1 MSKRRNKNKFRF
13 HPHAASHVETTEQ
26 QSLLPLAD
34 TDGNAPDPMP
44 VQFAAE
50 EIVLPDSIESD
61 SSPGSAEPAP
71 SGPACPTAPAVSI
84 DASLGQRLRAAR
96 EARGLSCDA
105 ASHALKLPITV
116 VKALEAE
123 QFERIG
129 HGVFLRGYL
138 SKYLQLLDLPQVLA
152 DRVVQDHAELPPLTT
167 NGTISHPRYLFERY
181 SGSAL
186 YLILTGVIVV
196 PAVLLALRAGFDQ
209 NLTRIT
215 PLDTP
220 PPAIAASVSDHAIAA
235 PAADSIVSQP
245 AAPRAAMPAPAKPEE
260 APLVASM
267 TPFPAAAAE
276 SKPAA
281 VSAPVARH
289 GNRMHLSLTQP
300 SWVEIVDAAGT
311 KIEYGLLPA
320 GSERDYASDQELD
333 IRIGNA
339 DGASLTLDGKPLD
352 LANFRR
358 ANVARLK
365 VVDGAALAPTHN
377 GGETHQ

>member
-13 HPHAASHVETTEQ
+13 HPHAASDVEATEQ

-34 TDGNAPDPMP
+34 TDGKASDAVP
-44 VQFAAE
+44 VELVAE
-50 EIVLPDSIESD
+50 ETVLPVCVDSD
-61 SSPGSAEPAP
+61 APPVAAEPAT
-71 SGPACPTAPAVSI
+71 SLPACRPAPTVTV

-96 EARGLSCDA
+96 EAMGMSCDA
-105 ASHALKLPITV
+105 ASHALRLPVTV

-220 PPAIAASVSDHAIAA
+220 PPAVTASIAEHGVAA
-235 PAADSIVSQP
+235 PVADILVSQP
-245 AAPRAAMPAPAKPEE
+245 PPRPAAAPAPAKPDET
-260 APLVASM
+260 PLVASM
-267 TPFPAAAAE
+267 TPFPAAAVDK
-276 SKPAA
+276 KPAA
-281 VSAPVARH
+281 VSAPVSKP
-289 GNRMHLSLTQP
+289 GNRMHLSLTQA
-300 SWVEIVDAAGT
+300 SWIEIVDAAGT

-320 GSERDYASDQELD
+320 GSERDYASDQALD

-339 DGASLTLDGKPLD
+339 DGASLTIDGKALD
-352 LANFRR
+352 LATFRR
-358 ANVARLK
+358 ANVAHLK
-365 VVDGAALAPTHN
+365 LV
-377 GGETHQ
+377 GGTASTVHGG

>member
-13 HPHAASHVETTEQ
+13 HPHATPHVEATEQ

-34 TDGNAPDPMP
+34 ADANASDPAP
-44 VQFAAE
+44 VELVAE
-50 EIVLPDSIESD
+50 EIVLPECAESD
-61 SSPGSAEPAP
+61 ALPVATEPAP
-71 SGPACPTAPAVSI
+71 SPLACPPAPTVAV

-105 ASHALKLPITV
+105 VSRALKLPITV

-209 NLTRIT
+209 NQTRIT

-220 PPAIAASVSDHAIAA
+220 PPAIAASVADHAVAA
-235 PAADSIVSQP
+235 PVADSPVSQP
-245 AAPRAAMPAPAKPEE
+245 PPRPAAAPAPAKPEE

-276 SKPAA
+276 SRPSS
-281 VSAPVARH
+281 VSAPISRPGSH
-289 GNRMHLSLTQP
+289 MHLSLTQA

-320 GSERDYASDQELD
+320 GSERDYASDQALD

-339 DGASLTLDGKPLD
+339 DGASLTVDGKPLD
-352 LANFRR
+352 LATFRR
-358 ANVARLK
+358 ANVAHLK
-365 VVDGAALAPTHN
+365 IEDGAASTLH
-377 GGETHQ
+377 GG

>member
-1 MSKRRNKNKFRF
+1 MSKRKHKNKFRF
-13 HPHAASHVETTEQ
+13 HPHAISHVEATEQ
-26 QSLLPLAD
+26 QSLLPLVD
-34 TDGNAPDPMP
+34 TDAKASDPTP
-44 VQFAAE
+44 VELVAE
-50 EIVLPDSIESD
+50 EIMLPVCIESD
-61 SSPGSAEPAP
+61 SSPVSAEPAP
-71 SGPACPTAPAVSI
+71 LLPACPSAPTVAL

-105 ASHALKLPITV
+105 VSHALKLPITV

-152 DRVVQDHAELPPLTT
+152 DRVVQDHAEPPPLTT

-209 NLTRIT
+209 NLARIT

-220 PPAIAASVSDHAIAA
+220 PPAMAAAVAGHAIAA
-235 PAADSIVSQP
+235 PVADAPVSQP
-245 AAPRAAMPAPAKPEE
+245 SVQLPAAPAPAKPDET
-260 APLVASM
+260 PLVASM

-276 SKPAA
+276 KKPAA
-281 VSAPVARH
+281 VSAPVSKP
-289 GNRMHLSLTQP
+289 GNRMHLSLTQA

-320 GSERDYASDQELD
+320 GSERDYASDQVLD

-339 DGASLTLDGKPLD
+339 EGASLTIDGKALD
-352 LANFRR
+352 LAAFRR
-358 ANVARLK
+358 ANVAHLK
-365 VVDGAALAPTHN
+365 LVDGTASALH
-377 GGETHQ
+377 GG

>member
-13 HPHAASHVETTEQ
+13 HLHASSHVEATEQ
-26 QSLLPLAD
+26 QSLLPLVD
-34 TDGNAPDPMP
+34 TDAEASDLVP
-44 VQFAAE
+44 VELAAE
-50 EIVLPDSIESD
+50 EIVMPVCIEPDL
-61 SSPGSAEPAP
+61 SPVSAEPAP
-71 SGPACPTAPAVSI
+71 SQPACAL

-96 EARGLSCDA
+96 EAKGLSCDA
-105 ASHALKLPITV
+105 ASHALKLPVTV

-152 DRVVQDHAELPPLTT
+152 DRAVQDHAELPPLTT

-209 NLTRIT
+209 NLTRIMS
-215 PLDTP
+215 LDTP
-220 PPAIAASVSDHAIAA
+220 PPAIAASLADHAIAA
-235 PAADSIVSQP
+235 PTADSLVSQP
-245 AAPRAAMPAPAKPEE
+245 PVRLAAAPAPAKPEE

-267 TPFPAAAAE
+267 TPFPAAVAE
-276 SKPAA
+276 SRPAA
-281 VSAPVARH
+281 VSAPVSNS
-289 GNRMHLSLTQP
+289 GNRMHLSLTQA
-300 SWVEIVDAAGT
+300 SWVEIVDAAGA

-320 GSERDYASDQELD
+320 GSERDYASDKVLD

-339 DGASLTLDGKPLD
+339 DGASLTIDGKPLD
-352 LANFRR
+352 LATFRR
-358 ANVARLK
+358 ANVAHLK
-365 VVDGAALAPTHN
+365 IVDGTASTAH
-377 GGETHQ
+377 GG

>member
-13 HPHAASHVETTEQ
+13 HPHAASHVEATEQ

-34 TDGNAPDPMP
+34 TDGKASDAPP
-44 VQFAAE
+44 VELVAE
-50 EIVLPDSIESD
+50 EIVLPVCVESD
-61 SSPGSAEPAP
+61 APPVAAEPAP
-71 SGPACPTAPAVSI
+71 SLPACPPVPTVTV

-96 EARGLSCDA
+96 EARGMSCDA
-105 ASHALKLPITV
+105 ASRALRLPITV
-116 VKALEAE
+116 VRALEAE

-152 DRVVQDHAELPPLTT
+152 DRVVQDHAEPPPLTT

-215 PLDTP
+215 PLDAP
-220 PPAIAASVSDHAIAA
+220 PPAVTASIADHAVAA
-235 PAADSIVSQP
+235 PVADSLVSQHP
-245 AAPRAAMPAPAKPEE
+245 PRAVAVPAPAKPDET
-260 APLVASM
+260 PLVASM

-276 SKPAA
+276 KKPAA
-281 VSAPVARH
+281 VSAPVSKP
-289 GNRMHLSLTQP
+289 GNRLHLSLTQA

-320 GSERDYASDQELD
+320 GSERDYDSDQALD

-339 DGASLTLDGKPLD
+339 DGASLTIEGKALD
-352 LANFRR
+352 LATFRR
-358 ANVARLK
+358 ANVAHLK
-365 VVDGAALAPTHN
+365 LV
-377 GGETHQ
+377 GGTASTVHGG

>member
-13 HPHAASHVETTEQ
+13 HPHATSHVEVTEQ
-26 QSLLPLAD
+26 QSLLPLVD
-34 TDGNAPDPMP
+34 TDAKVSDPTH
-44 VQFAAE
+44 VKLVAE
-50 EIVLPDSIESD
+50 EIMLPVCTDSD
-61 SSPGSAEPAP
+61 SPPVSAEPAP
-71 SGPACPTAPAVSI
+71 SPPACPSAPTVVL

-215 PLDTP
+215 PLDAP
-220 PPAIAASVSDHAIAA
+220 PPAIAALVADHAIAA
-235 PAADSIVSQP
+235 TAADAPVTQPSVQLPAA
-245 AAPRAAMPAPAKPEE
+245 PAPAKPEE
-260 APLVASM
+260 TPLVASM

-276 SKPAA
+276 KKSVS
-281 VSAPVARH
+281 VSAPASKP
-289 GNRMHLSLTQP
+289 GNRMHLSLTQA

-320 GSERDYASDQELD
+320 GSERDYASDQVLD

-339 DGASLTLDGKPLD
+339 DGASLTIDGKALD
-352 LANFRR
+352 LATFRR
-358 ANVARLK
+358 ANVAHLK
-365 VVDGAALAPTHN
+365 LVDGTPSTLH
-377 GGETHQ
+377 GG

>member
-13 HPHAASHVETTEQ
+13 HPHAASHVEATEQ

-34 TDGNAPDPMP
+34 TDPKASDAAP
-44 VQFAAE
+44 VELVAE
-50 EIVLPDSIESD
+50 ETVLPVCVDSD
-61 SSPGSAEPAP
+61 APPVAAEPAP
-71 SGPACPTAPAVSI
+71 SLPACPPAPTVTV
-84 DASLGQRLRAAR
+84 DASLGHRLRAAR
-96 EARGLSCDA
+96 EARGMSCDA
-105 ASHALKLPITV
+105 ASRVLKLPITV

-220 PPAIAASVSDHAIAA
+220 PPAVTELIADHVVAA
-235 PAADSIVSQP
+235 PIADGLVSQP
-245 AAPRAAMPAPAKPEE
+245 ATRPAVAPAPAKPDET
-260 APLVASM
+260 PLVASM
-267 TPFPAAAAE
+267 TPFPAAAADK
-276 SKPAA
+276 KPAA
-281 VSAPVARH
+281 VSAPASKP
-289 GNRMHLSLTQP
+289 GNRMHLSLTQA

-320 GSERDYASDQELD
+320 GSERDYASDQALD

-339 DGASLTLDGKPLD
+339 DGASLTIDGKALD
-352 LANFRR
+352 LAAFRR
-358 ANVARLK
+358 ANVAHLK
-365 VVDGAALAPTHN
+365 LVGGAASTVH
-377 GGETHQ
+377 GG